1 MKNVFVFSS
10 FYKPHLGGVEKY
22 VENFYQRLTNH
33 KVTIIT
39 SKYDNRL
46 KSKEKDGDLNIV
58 RIDSIQI
65 LKDKYYIPTF
75 NGYKKIKELIR
86 DSGRTNIEIHTHT
99 RFYLTNFLA
108 TLLARKYKVN
118 HYHFEHG
125 SSFVQDGSSIVR
137 LFAYIFDQTLGK
149 YILKKSDLVFPI
161 SEGVRKFLN
170 RNYKNIKFG
179 PTLYNSYDFK
189 GKEYKN
195 SEKPTN
201 PKLLFVGRLVKS
213 KGVYELVEA
222 AKILKEENFPFKLTL
237 IGDES
242 EKESL
247 ARYIED
253 NDLDQD
259 IILKGKLPYEETQL
273 EFPKYDIF
281 INPSYT
287 EGLPTTVLEALFNNL
302 LIVATNVGGT
312 NEIIPDKLL
321 INKEELSSSTLAKH
335 IKDTFNN
342 WDKLKIQYEKTYKE
356 DKEKFSWDTN
366 IEKYKDVTK
375 HI

>member
-1 MKNVFVFSS
+1 MKNIFVFSS

-39 SKYDNRL
+39 SKYENRL
-46 KSKEKDGDLNIV
+46 KSKEKDGNLNIV

-75 NGYKKIKELIR
+75 KGYKKIKELIR
-86 DSGRTNIEIHTHT
+86 DSGRSNIEIHTHT

-170 RNYKNIKFG
+170 KNYKNIKFG

-189 GKEYKN
+189 GREYKN
-195 SEKPTN
+195 SAKPTN

-213 KGVYELVEA
+213 KGVYELVKA
-222 AKILKEENFPFKLTL
+222 VKILKEENFPFTLTL
-237 IGDES
+237 IGDGS

-247 ARYIED
+247 TKYIED
-253 NDLDQD
+253 NNLNKH
-259 IILKGKLPYEETQL
+259 IILKGRLPYEETQS

-302 LIVATNVGGT
+302 LIIATDVGGT
-312 NEIIPDKLL
+312 NEIIPKKLL
-321 INKEELSSSTLAKH
+321 MNREKLSPHNLAEH
-335 IKDTFNN
+335 IKDTFNR
-342 WDKLKIQYEKTYKE
+342 WEELKLKYKDIYKE
-356 DKEKFSWDTN
+356 DKKKFSWEEN
-366 IEKYKDVTK
+366 IKKYLDS
-375 HI
+375 

>member
-1 MKNVFVFSS
+1 MKNILVFSS

-22 VENFYQRLTNH
+22 VENFYQRLSNH
-33 KVTIIT
+33 KVVIIT

-86 DSGRTNIEIHTHT
+86 DSKERNTEIHTHT

-108 TLLARKYKVN
+108 TLLTRKYKVN

-170 RNYKNIKFG
+170 KNYKNIKLG

-195 SEKPTN
+195 SAKPTN

-222 AKILKEENFPFKLTL
+222 AKILKEDGFSFTLTFV
-237 IGDES
+237 GDGS

-247 ARYIED
+247 ERYIEN
-253 NDLDQD
+253 NDLGQD
-259 IILKGKLPYEETQL
+259 IILKGRLPYQQTQL

-302 LIVATNVGGT
+302 LVVATDVGGT
-312 NEIIPDKLL
+312 NEIIPKKLL
-321 INKEELSSSTLAKH
+321 INKEELSPNSLARQ
-335 IKDTFNN
+335 IKNSFNN
-342 WDKLKIQYEKTYKE
+342 WDKLKIQYEKIYKE
-356 DKEKFSWDTN
+356 DKEKFSWETN
-366 IEKYKDVTK
+366 IEKYKDVMK